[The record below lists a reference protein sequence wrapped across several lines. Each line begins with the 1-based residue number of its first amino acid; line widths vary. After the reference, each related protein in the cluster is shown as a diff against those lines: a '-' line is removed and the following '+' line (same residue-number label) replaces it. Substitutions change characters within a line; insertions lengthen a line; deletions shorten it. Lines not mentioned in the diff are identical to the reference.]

1 MRNEELSVQQ
11 AHFAYDQERIAQLRS
26 SCKTVSIIGQPRAMS
41 ALEMGMNVN
50 AKGYNIYIS
59 GEDGTG
65 RHTAVRETARK
76 VAPSRCVMDLVY
88 AYNFKR
94 PQSPFLLSLPSPN
107 GRYLSALMDSISAL
121 VAKNCWDKAL
131 QKATIARQNFLST
144 SINSIPNS
152 TFNSTLNPELNPAS
166 NHTLN
171 PELNPT
177 TETTSPTENTETT
190 PGSTQLPKNY
200 TPSALV
206 NQYLLQIADALRNH
220 VPEPQK
226 YLVNLVCDNQEKL
239 DCPLV
244 EEYHPTHANLF
255 GQLTRSQLTRSQF
268 AKNQLAKTPIT
279 QTTTDDTTD
288 YVHLRLTSG
297 SILDAAG
304 GFFVVRADKV
314 LAQDGLWESL
324 KLYAESSSFIVHG
337 NDENDIAFI
346 RPVTEPVQTKIIL
359 IGSDELYDKL
369 CATDEEFL
377 RLFKI
382 SAEFDFSMPASD
394 TNIEGT
400 IAYLLSVTE
409 KNHLKPVTDA
419 AICELL
425 LYSSRYA
432 EMRDELTTK
441 LSLLGDLLS
450 EANYIA
456 DREGLE
462 EINNTCVQKAI
473 TERDF
478 ANGLT
483 EDRINQEIKNGEMII
498 SLEGTKIGVLN
509 GLAVMD
515 RGLAS
520 FGTPTVISVS
530 VAPGTEGIV
539 NIEHEAGLSGEIHDK
554 GLLILEGYLRKQYAR
569 TFPLSVYAGICFEQ
583 SYAEIDGDSAS
594 SAELFALLSAI
605 GEIPVRQD
613 IAVTGSVNQLGD
625 IQPVGGINE
634 KIQGFFTICQIM
646 GLTGRQGVI
655 IPHQNIKTLILPDS
669 IQDAIA
675 RGLFH
680 IYPISTIDQGME
692 ILTLRQSGKRNVKG
706 NFPPDT
712 INHTI
717 ENRLRKLYELSKP
730 N

>member
-1 MRNEELSVQQ
+1 
-11 AHFAYDQERIAQLRS
+11 
-26 SCKTVSIIGQPRAMS
+26 MS

-50 AKGYNIYIS
+50 AKGYNIYLS

-65 RHTAVRETARK
+65 RHTAVREIAKKIASNRP
-76 VAPSRCVMDLVY
+76 VLDLVY

-94 PQSPFLLSLPSPN
+94 PQSPFLISVPSPC
-107 GRYLSALMDSISAL
+107 GSVLSDVMAQVSAL
-121 VAKNCWDKAL
+121 VSDGLWDQIKKTMAP
-131 QKATIARQNFLST
+131 LSE
-144 SINSIPNS
+144 IK
-152 TFNSTLNPELNPAS
+152 
-166 NHTLN
+166 
-171 PELNPT
+171 
-177 TETTSPTENTETT
+177 
-190 PGSTQLPKNY
+190 GSVL
-200 TPSALV
+200 LD
-206 NQYLLQIADALRNH
+206 QYLAQVADAVRTH
-220 VPEPQK
+220 VSEPEK
-226 YLVNLVCDNQEKL
+226 YLVNLVCDNQGK
-239 DCPLV
+239 DCCPLV
-244 EEYHPTHANLF
+244 EEYHPTHINLF
-255 GQLTRSQLTRSQF
+255 GQV
-268 AKNQLAKTPIT
+268 T
-279 QTTTDDTTD
+279 QDSE
-288 YVHLRLTSG
+288 YAHLRLTSG

-314 LAQDGLWESL
+314 LSQEGLWESL
-324 KLYAESSSFIVHG
+324 KLYAESSSFIVRKT
-337 NDENDIAFI
+337 DDKDSSFI
-346 RPVTEPVQTKIIL
+346 RPVTSVVATKIIL
-359 IGSDELYDKL
+359 IGTDELYDKL
-369 CATDEEFL
+369 CEKDDEFL
-377 RLFKI
+377 RLFKV

-394 TNIEGT
+394 ENISGT
-400 IAYLLSVTE
+400 IAYLLHITE
-409 KNHLKPVTDA
+409 KNNLKPVNDT
-419 AICELL
+419 AICQLL
-425 LYSSRYA
+425 VYSSWYA

-441 LSLLGDLLS
+441 LSFLGDLLS

-456 DREGLE
+456 DREGLSE
-462 EINNTCVQKAI
+462 VDASCVRTAME
-473 TERDF
+473 ERDF

-483 EDRINQEIKNGEMII
+483 EDRINQEIKNGEMVI

-530 VAPGTEGIV
+530 VAPGSEGIV

-583 SYAEIDGDSAS
+583 SYAEVDGDSAS

-634 KIQGFFTICQIM
+634 KIEGFFAICEIM
-646 GLTGRQGVI
+646 GLTGHQGVI
-655 IPHQNIKTLILPDS
+655 IPRQNIKTLILTDKVLK
-669 IQDAIA
+669 AIEE
-675 RGLFH
+675 RKFH
-680 IYPISTIDQGME
+680 IYPISTIDEGME
-692 ILTLRQSGKRNVKG
+692 ILTLRQSGIRNVKG

-717 ENRLRKLYELSKP
+717 ENRLKKLCEISKP